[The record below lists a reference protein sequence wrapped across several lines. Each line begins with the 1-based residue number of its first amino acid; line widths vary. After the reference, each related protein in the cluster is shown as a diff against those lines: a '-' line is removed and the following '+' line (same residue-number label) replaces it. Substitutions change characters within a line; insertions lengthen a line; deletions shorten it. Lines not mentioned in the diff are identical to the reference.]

1 MSPITSEIRV
11 PFVDLRSEYRLI
23 RSEIEAMMARVFE
36 QAAFVQGPQVA
47 EFEEAFARFCGA
59 RHAVGVANGTDAL
72 LLALKAAQVGPGQEV
87 IIPAH
92 TFVATAEAV
101 VHSGAIPVLVDV
113 DPLTYTIDADQV
125 EARITPRTRA
135 IVAVHLY
142 GQPAEMRRLR
152 QVAGAGNLILIED
165 AAQAHG
171 AAEEG
176 QRTGTL
182 GNVACFSFYPS
193 KNLGAYG
200 DAGAIV
206 TNDDDVAAA
215 VRRLRDHG
223 AIGKYEHDVVGYN
236 SRLDTLQAAVLSVK
250 LRHLERWNAL
260 RQAHAR
266 AYSTALAGEPL
277 ITPPAVRSGVDHVF
291 HLYVIAMGS
300 GHRDALRGY
309 LRGRGIETGI
319 HYPVPVHLTRAFR
332 WLNHRDGAF
341 PVAERLAAEIL
352 SLPMFPGL
360 GEEQLAYV
368 ADSVRQFAREHPG
381 GTV

>member
-1 MSPITSEIRV
+1 MSPITNEIRV

-23 RSEIEAMMARVFE
+23 RSEIEAMMTGVFE
-36 QAAFVQGPQVA
+36 QGAFVQGAEVA

-59 RHAVGVANGTDAL
+59 RHAIGVGNGTDAL
-72 LLALKAAQVGPGQEV
+72 LLALKAAQVGPGHEV

-101 VHSGAIPVLVDV
+101 VHAGAIPVLVDI
-113 DPLTYTIDADQV
+113 DPRTYTIDVDQV

-142 GQPAEMRRLR
+142 GQPAEMQRLR
-152 QVAGAGNLILIED
+152 QVARASKLILIED

-171 AAEEG
+171 AAEDG
-176 QRTGTL
+176 RRTGAL
-182 GNVACFSFYPS
+182 GDVACFSFYPS

-206 TNDDDVAAA
+206 TNDDDVAAT

-223 AIGKYEHDVVGYN
+223 ATGKYEHDVVGYN
-236 SRLDTLQAAVLSVK
+236 SRLDTLQAAVLLVK
-250 LRHLERWNAL
+250 LRHLERWNSL

-266 AYSTALAGEPL
+266 AYTAALEGDAL
-277 ITPPAVRSGVDHVF
+277 ITPPAIRAGVDHVF
-291 HLYVIAMGS
+291 HLYVIAVGS
-300 GHRDALRGY
+300 GRRDLLRSY
-309 LRGRGIETGI
+309 LRSRGIETGI

-332 WLNHRDGAF
+332 LLDHREGAF
-341 PVAERLAAEIL
+341 PAAERIAHTVL

-368 ADSVRQFAREHPG
+368 ADSVSQFAQQHRL
-381 GTV
+381 GTT